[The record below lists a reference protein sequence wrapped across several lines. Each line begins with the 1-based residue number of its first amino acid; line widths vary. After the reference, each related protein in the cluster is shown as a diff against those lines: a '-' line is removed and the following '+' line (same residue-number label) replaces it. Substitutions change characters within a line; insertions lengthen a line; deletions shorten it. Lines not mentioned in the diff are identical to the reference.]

1 MSYSDLSEK
10 VYGQRYA
17 ADVARRMMYGSRR
30 TLELMNDCDSNV
42 SNRILALSDFH
53 VPFHVSLDK
62 FSSYAGR
69 VDTLV
74 LNGDIEDCQSISK
87 FTKMYRI
94 DLIDEMIEARKLIL
108 DLAEMIKP
116 KRIYIVV
123 GNHEK
128 RLGRLLA
135 NAVGS
140 EVMGLMPDTP
150 LDLIVKDG
158 FRKRDRF
165 VGTDMWYEPVETV
178 LQQRGIGVHFDGEWH
193 CKIGHTIFAHPLL
206 YSSGMLKTTEKAV
219 NYFLRVNRDFNALVL
234 GHTHKMGSYFQ
245 GGIAMYEQG
254 CCCDLSRLNYTDGQ
268 LMIPNQAGFLYLCHD
283 ADGNII
289 QDKTKLVRI

>member
-1 MSYSDLSEK
+1 MSEK

-17 ADVARRMMYGSRR
+17 SDVARRMMYGSRR
-30 TLELMNDCDSNV
+30 TLELLGDCDSNV

-53 VPFHVSLDK
+53 VPFQVSLDK

-87 FTKMYRI
+87 FTKMYRV

-108 DLAEMIKP
+108 DLADMIKP

-135 NAVGS
+135 NAVGA

-150 LDLIVKDG
+150 LDLIIKDG

-165 VGTDMWYEPVETV
+165 FGTDMWYEPVETV
-178 LQQRGIGVHFDGEWH
+178 LQ
-193 CKIGHTIFAHPLL
+193 
-206 YSSGMLKTTEKAV
+206 
-219 NYFLRVNRDFNALVL
+219 
-234 GHTHKMGSYFQ
+234 
-245 GGIAMYEQG
+245 
-254 CCCDLSRLNYTDGQ
+254 
-268 LMIPNQAGFLYLCHD
+268 
-283 ADGNII
+283 
-289 QDKTKLVRI
+289 